1 MKSGIPDNDQMIT
14 SAARFL
20 RERQQTKVAD
30 WAVHNPHA
38 EPGGWGFSNINTNNP
53 DCDDTAAVLKA
64 IPRKLYPASWER
76 GLSWLLSMQ
85 NSDGGFSAFEKN
97 VNHPLVRLLPLESAE
112 EAAIDPSTSDLTGR
126 VLHCLGEAGLS
137 SDHPQIEKA
146 VQWLI
151 RHQEENGSWYGRWG
165 VCYIYGTWAA
175 LTGMNACK
183 TTRP

>member
-85 NSDGGFSAFEKN
+85 NSDGGFSAFEKMSIIRWSACCRWN
-97 VNHPLVRLLPLESAE
+97 RLRKLPSILQQA
-112 EAAIDPSTSDLTGR
+112 T
-126 VLHCLGEAGLS
+126 
-137 SDHPQIEKA
+137 
-146 VQWLI
+146 
-151 RHQEENGSWYGRWG
+151 
-165 VCYIYGTWAA
+165 
-175 LTGMNACK
+175 
-183 TTRP
+183 